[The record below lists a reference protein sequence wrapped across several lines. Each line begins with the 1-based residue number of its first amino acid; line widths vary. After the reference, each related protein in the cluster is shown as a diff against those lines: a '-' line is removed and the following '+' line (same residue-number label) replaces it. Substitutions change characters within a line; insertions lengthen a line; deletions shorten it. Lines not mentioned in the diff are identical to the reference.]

1 MRDAVADFEHHAEQ
15 ARAIELEIE
24 RKGIALGIDWKDAA
38 EVRALAHE
46 ALDHYAENVHRA
58 ARDPHDRRQ
67 MAKVELFGLAALML
81 RTMEESATG
90 GFEVHGGDAWKAFAR
105 ALWAEKLAREGR
117 TPGEGAR

>member
-1 MRDAVADFEHHAEQ
+1 MADFENHTEQ

-24 RKGIALGIDWKDAA
+24 RKGIALGIDWKDPA

-58 ARDPHDRRQ
+58 AVNPHDHRQ

-81 RTMEESATG
+81 RTMEESAASGVET
-90 GFEVHGGDAWKAFAR
+90 HGGDAWKGFAR
-105 ALWAEKLAREGR
+105 ALLAEKLARKGMMSMR
-117 TPGEGAR
+117 A